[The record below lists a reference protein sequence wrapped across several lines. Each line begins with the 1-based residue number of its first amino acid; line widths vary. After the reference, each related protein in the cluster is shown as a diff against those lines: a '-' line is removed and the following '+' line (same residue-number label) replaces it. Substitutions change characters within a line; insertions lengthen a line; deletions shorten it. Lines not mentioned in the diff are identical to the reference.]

1 MPWRE
6 IKPMDEK
13 LKLISDWLSGNYKI
27 TELAESYQI
36 SRKTIYKWIG
46 RYQKYSVDGLK
57 DQSRAPLSHPN
68 QTSQEVLKLLIDFKL
83 EHLKWGP
90 KKLVSVLSK
99 KHPTLEF
106 PCASTAQTWLKRN
119 GLVKKRKPRRT
130 VPPYTE
136 PFKGSNK
143 SNASWSID
151 YKGQFKTKDGL
162 YCYPLT
168 IIDNYSRCLLLCK
181 SLISPNYEDT
191 KRWVDWAFQEY
202 GLPEAIRSD
211 NGVPFAVASLTGLSR
226 LTIDWI
232 SLGIK
237 HERIDK
243 GHPEQNGRLERF
255 HRTLKDEATKPP
267 KSNIYEQQQEF
278 ERYRQ
283 EYNEERPHESL
294 GQITPS
300 ELYIKSTR
308 KYPLRRKQ
316 PVYDS
321 DLIVRKVKRSGE
333 FSHRNGFYYI
343 CQLLEGKY
351 IGIRETKDGFM
362 EVYYYDVLVARI
374 NMNGGKYYRKTSKP
388 LWGAVPLRS
397 TAPQSN
403 KELKIELAKNEAW
416 INK

>member
-6 IKPMDEK
+6 IRPMDEK
-13 LKLISDWLSGNYKI
+13 LQLISDWLSGKYSI
-27 TELAESYQI
+27 TELATSYLI
-36 SRKTIYKWIG
+36 SRKTIYKWIE

-57 DQSRAPLSHPN
+57 EQSRAPLHHPN

-83 EHLKWGP
+83 EHLKWGS
-90 KKLVSVLSK
+90 KKLVTILSK
-99 KHPTLEF
+99 KYPALEF

-130 VPPYTE
+130 VPPYTK
-136 PFKGSNK
+136 PFKGVNK

-168 IIDNYSRCLLLCK
+168 IIDNYSRYLILCK

-211 NGVPFAVASLTGLSR
+211 NGTPFAVASLTGLGR
-226 LTIDWI
+226 LTIDWV

-237 HERIDK
+237 HERIEK

-255 HRTLKDEATKPP
+255 HRTLKDDTTKPA
-267 KSNIYEQQQEF
+267 KNNIYEQQQEF

-308 KYPLRRKQ
+308 KYPLHKA
-316 PVYDS
+316 PPTYNS
-321 DLIVRKVKRSGE
+321 DLVVRKVKRFGE
-333 FSHRNGFYYI
+333 FSYRHYFYYL
-343 CQLLEGKY
+343 CQLLEGEY
-351 IGIRETKDGFM
+351 VGIREVNDNM
-362 EVYYYDVLVARI
+362 LEVYYYDLLVAQI
-374 NMNGGKYYRKTSKP
+374 NMKDGKCYGKKRKP

-397 TAPQSN
+397 TAPQSKGQQN
-403 KELKIELAKNEAW
+403 IVLAKKKAE
-416 INK
+416 INM